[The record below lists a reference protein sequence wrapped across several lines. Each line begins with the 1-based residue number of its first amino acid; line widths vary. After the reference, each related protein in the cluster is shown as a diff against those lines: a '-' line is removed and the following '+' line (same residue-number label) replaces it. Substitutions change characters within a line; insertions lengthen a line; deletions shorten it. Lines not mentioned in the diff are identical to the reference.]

1 MDFISKAA
9 TALKGFES
17 DPASEITSGE
27 LAASIDALSRIPLI
41 GPDFAN
47 IVRPAI
53 GQSAVQS
60 LLGPIRTWMHR
71 ALESIQDE
79 KKFRRVLLRLLQA
92 GLPLYA
98 QLRHGP
104 IEYGKDLATLVEHN
118 GTAILRL
125 YQVKCGEIDKKKWRE
140 SEDELKEMFL
150 VPLESFQ
157 LPVVPA
163 RVEYLLITNG
173 HANPY
178 VEPVMQAWFREQ
190 HEQGH
195 RDVQFMH
202 LDSLVDWITKSKLTS
217 ELKIALAEQEIAEKQ
232 S

>member
-1 MDFISKAA
+1 MYKLVSDPSSLSAESAQKEYMFAVRLSSETEQDRLAIDFISKAA

-125 YQVKCGEIDKKKWRE
+125 YQVKCDEIDKKKWRE

-157 LPVVPA
+157 LP
-163 RVEYLLITNG
+163 
-173 HANPY
+173 
-178 VEPVMQAWFREQ
+178 
-190 HEQGH
+190 
-195 RDVQFMH
+195 
-202 LDSLVDWITKSKLTS
+202 
-217 ELKIALAEQEIAEKQ
+217 
-232 S
+232 